1 MCCLLLGGEFYP
13 VNLIKLIDSLI
24 QVSSSLTNFLWLT
37 LSISNREVSN
47 ITTFYL
53 ILFYVFSLSI
63 LLFFLKLF

>member
-1 MCCLLLGGEFYP
+1 MLGGEFYP

>member
-1 MCCLLLGGEFYP
+1 MLGGEFYP

-53 ILFYVFSLSI
+53 ILFYVLSLSI